1 MSLKIY
7 KKTVAASE
15 NTGQWEKITSK
26 LLSEAEKGI
35 NSIYEQTKAG
45 KYIDNIVQSIED
57 SLGIWSEPSVQW
69 GHGIIE
75 FLDDDTDE
83 VLWRKDYEEYC
94 DDIIDI
100 AIESESKK
108 EFISQLKQ
116 YYDINSTE

>member
-1 MSLKIY
+1 MKIY
-7 KKTVAASE
+7 KKNVTASE
-15 NTGQWEKITSK
+15 KTGQWEKITSK
-26 LLSEAEKGI
+26 LLSEAESGI